1 MTFKEIRQA
10 IIDDPVNQQFTKH
23 GIMPLYSAMATARIN
38 LIAQAPSQQAQAQQ
52 MFWDDRSGDRLRNW
66 LGLTRDEFYHSGKL
80 AIMPMDFYFPGKD
93 RHGDLPPRSDFA
105 PKWHPQLLKL
115 MPHLQLTVLIGTYA
129 SHAYLHLP
137 RSVKETTIVKNYQQ
151 YLPQYFPIIHP
162 SARNQIWL
170 KKNPWFAQ
178 QVLPDL
184 RQQVRQIMDE

>member
-1 MTFKEIRQA
+1 MTFLKIRQA
-10 IIDDPVNQQFTKH
+10 IIDDPANQQFTRE
-23 GIMPLYSAMATARIN
+23 GINPLYSAMATARIN
-38 LIAQAPSQQAQAQQ
+38 LIAQAPSRQAQAQQ

-66 LGLTRDEFYHSGKL
+66 LGLTRDEFYHSGKV
-80 AIMPMDFYFPGKD
+80 AIMPMDFYFPGKG
-93 RHGDLPPRSDFA
+93 RHGDLPPRPEFA

-137 RSVKETTIVKNYQQ
+137 RSVKETTIVKNYRR

-170 KKNPWFAQ
+170 KRNPWFAQ

-184 RQQVRQIMDE
+184 RQRVRQIMDE